1 MTAPTLSKP
10 PASTTAPPAAA
21 AKRKRPSLLAIA
33 VWVAVGFFLL
43 NLAGIILA
51 VVVNSFGTTWFS
63 GWLPA
68 GWTTQWFIEAWT
80 DFGLSEVLLTTLQ
93 VTLTVL
99 VLSLILGV
107 PAAYVLA
114 RRDFPGKKIIMLV
127 MLLPVM
133 LPPITYGIPLATLLY
148 QLQLAGSLTG
158 VIMANLV
165 PALPFVVL
173 VMTPFIGQLDKNL
186 ESAARMCGANTWK
199 MFRMVLVPLLMPGI
213 LAAAVLILVRTIAMF
228 ELTFLVA
235 GPKSET
241 LIVALY
247 SAAFST
253 GIRSA
258 QTIDAMAVIYTILTS
273 ALLMIALR
281 FVNPTQIVGQVK
293 GAADDD

>member
-1 MTAPTLSKP
+1 MTTTTTPPSTSRRANESPSAPTGK
-10 PASTTAPPAAA
+10 
-21 AKRKRPSLLAIA
+21 KRSLLQIA

-43 NLAGIILA
+43 NLAGIILS
-51 VVVNSFGTTWFS
+51 VIVNAFGTTWFK
-63 GWLPA
+63 GPLPA
-68 GWTTQWFIEAWT
+68 GFTVEWFGQAWQ
-80 DFGLSEVLLTTLQ
+80 DFNLGDVLITTLQ
-93 VTLTVL
+93 VTFSVL
-99 VLSLILGV
+99 ALSLAFGV
-107 PAAYVLA
+107 PAAYALA
-114 RRDFPGKKIIMLV
+114 RRDFPGKKLVMLL

-133 LPPITYGIPLATLLY
+133 LPPITYGVPLATLMY

-158 VIMANLV
+158 VILVNLV
-165 PALPFVVL
+165 PALPFVIL
-173 VMTPFIGQLDKNL
+173 VMTPFIGQLDRNL

-199 MFRMVLVPLLMPGI
+199 MFRMVLVPLLTPGI
-213 LAAAVLILVRTIAMF
+213 LAAGVLILVRTVAMF

-258 QTIDAMAVIYTILTS
+258 QTIDAMAVIYTVMTS
-273 ALLMIALR
+273 VLLMIALR

>member
-1 MTAPTLSKP
+1 MLQV
-10 PASTTAPPAAA
+10 
-21 AKRKRPSLLAIA
+21 A

-43 NLAGIILA
+43 NLAGIILS
-51 VVVNSFGTTWFS
+51 VVVNAFGTTWFK
-63 GWLPA
+63 GPLPE
-68 GWTTQWFIEAWT
+68 GFTLQWFGQAWQ
-80 DFGLSEVLLTTLQ
+80 DFNLGDVLVTTLQ
-93 VTLTVL
+93 VTFSVL
-99 VLSLILGV
+99 ALSLAFGV
-107 PAAYVLA
+107 PAAYALA
-114 RRDFPGKKIIMLV
+114 RRDFPGKKLVMLL

-133 LPPITYGIPLATLLY
+133 LPPITYGVPLATLMY

-158 VIMANLV
+158 VILVNLV
-165 PALPFVVL
+165 PALPFVIL
-173 VMTPFIGQLDKNL
+173 VMTPFIGQLDRNL

-199 MFRMVLVPLLMPGI
+199 MFRMVLVPLLTPGI
-213 LAAAVLILVRTIAMF
+213 LAAGVLILVRTVAMF

-258 QTIDAMAVIYTILTS
+258 QSIDAMAVIYTVMTS
-273 ALLMIALR
+273 LLLMIALR

>member
-1 MTAPTLSKP
+1 MTTTTTPPTTSRRSSE
-10 PASTTAPPAAA
+10 AQAAPPRN
-21 AKRKRPSLLAIA
+21 KRSLLQIA

-43 NLAGIILA
+43 NLAGIILS
-51 VVVNSFGTTWFS
+51 VIVNAFGTTWFK
-63 GWLPA
+63 GPLPA
-68 GWTTQWFIEAWT
+68 GFTLEWFGQAWT
-80 DFGLSEVLLTTLQ
+80 DFNLGDVLITTLQ
-93 VTLTVL
+93 VTFSVL
-99 VLSLILGV
+99 ALSLAFGV
-107 PAAYVLA
+107 PAAYALA
-114 RRDFPGKKIIMLV
+114 RRDFPGKKIVMLL

-133 LPPITYGIPLATLLY
+133 LPPITYGVPLATLMY

-158 VIMANLV
+158 VILVNLV
-165 PALPFVVL
+165 PALPFVIL
-173 VMTPFIGQLDKNL
+173 VMTPFIGQLDRNL

-199 MFRMVLVPLLMPGI
+199 MFRMVLVPLLTPGI
-213 LAAAVLILVRTIAMF
+213 LAAGVLILVRTVAMF

-258 QTIDAMAVIYTILTS
+258 QTIDAMAVIYTVMTS
-273 ALLMIALR
+273 VLLMIALR

>member
-1 MTAPTLSKP
+1 MTTTTTPSSTSRRAVESPAAPTGN
-10 PASTTAPPAAA
+10 
-21 AKRKRPSLLAIA
+21 KRSALRIV

-43 NLAGIILA
+43 NLAGIILS
-51 VVVNSFGTTWFS
+51 VIVNAFGTTWFK
-63 GWLPA
+63 GPLPA
-68 GWTTQWFIEAWT
+68 GFTVQWFGQAWKE
-80 DFGLSEVLLTTLQ
+80 FNLGEVLITTLQ
-93 VTLTVL
+93 VTFSVL
-99 VLSLILGV
+99 ALSLAFGV
-107 PAAYVLA
+107 PAAYALA
-114 RRDFPGKKIIMLV
+114 RRDFPGKKLVMLL

-133 LPPITYGIPLATLLY
+133 LPPITYGIPLATLMY

-158 VIMANLV
+158 VILVNLV
-165 PALPFVVL
+165 PALPFVIL
-173 VMTPFIGQLDKNL
+173 VMTPFIGQLDRNL

-199 MFRMVLVPLLMPGI
+199 MFRMVLVPLLTPGI
-213 LAAAVLILVRTIAMF
+213 LAAGVLILVRTVAMF

-258 QTIDAMAVIYTILTS
+258 QSIDAMAVIYTVMTS
-273 ALLMIALR
+273 VLLMIALR

>member
-1 MTAPTLSKP
+1 MTTTTTPPSTTRRTNESPSAPTGK
-10 PASTTAPPAAA
+10 
-21 AKRKRPSLLAIA
+21 KRSLLQIA

-43 NLAGIILA
+43 NLAGIILS
-51 VVVNSFGTTWFS
+51 VIVNAFGTTWFK
-63 GWLPA
+63 GPLPA
-68 GWTTQWFIEAWT
+68 GFTVEWFGQAWQ
-80 DFGLSEVLLTTLQ
+80 DFNLADVLIPPLQ
-93 VTLTVL
+93 VTFSVL
-99 VLSLILGV
+99 ALSLAFGV
-107 PAAYVLA
+107 PAAYALA
-114 RRDFPGKKIIMLV
+114 RRDFPGKKLVMLL

-133 LPPITYGIPLATLLY
+133 LPPITYGVPLATLMY

-158 VIMANLV
+158 VILVNLV
-165 PALPFVVL
+165 PALPFVIL
-173 VMTPFIGQLDKNL
+173 VMTPFIGQLDRNL

-199 MFRMVLVPLLMPGI
+199 MFRMVLVPLLTPGI
-213 LAAAVLILVRTIAMF
+213 LAAGVLILVRTVAMF

-258 QTIDAMAVIYTILTS
+258 QTIDAMAVIYTVMTS
-273 ALLMIALR
+273 VLLMIALR

>member
-1 MTAPTLSKP
+1 MTT
-10 PASTTAPPAAA
+10 TTAPPSTSRRSTETPGVPTKN
-21 AKRKRPSLLAIA
+21 KRSLLQIA

-43 NLAGIILA
+43 NLAGIILS
-51 VVVNSFGTTWFS
+51 VIVNAFGTTWFR
-63 GWLPA
+63 GPLPE
-68 GWTTQWFIEAWT
+68 GFTVEWFGQAWQEFNLA
-80 DFGLSEVLLTTLQ
+80 DVLITTLQ
-93 VTLTVL
+93 VTFSVL
-99 VLSLILGV
+99 ALSLALGV
-107 PAAYVLA
+107 PAAYALA
-114 RRDFPGKKIIMLV
+114 RRDFPGKKLVMLL

-133 LPPITYGIPLATLLY
+133 LPPITYGVPLATLMY

-158 VIMANLV
+158 VILVNLV
-165 PALPFVVL
+165 PALPFVIL
-173 VMTPFIGQLDKNL
+173 VMTPFIGQLDRNL

-199 MFRMVLVPLLMPGI
+199 MFRMVLVPLLTPGI
-213 LAAAVLILVRTIAMF
+213 LAAGVLILVRTVAMF

-258 QTIDAMAVIYTILTS
+258 QTIDAMAVIYTVMTS
-273 ALLMIALR
+273 VLLMIALR

>member
-1 MTAPTLSKP
+1 MTTTTTPPSTSRRATEPSAAPTGN
-10 PASTTAPPAAA
+10 
-21 AKRKRPSLLAIA
+21 KRSLLRIA
-33 VWVAVGFFLL
+33 VWVAVGFFLV
-43 NLAGIILA
+43 NLAGIILS
-51 VVVNSFGTTWFS
+51 VIVNAFGTTWFK
-63 GWLPA
+63 GPLPA
-68 GWTTQWFIEAWT
+68 GFTVEWFGQAWQ
-80 DFGLSEVLLTTLQ
+80 DFNLGNVLITTLQ
-93 VTLTVL
+93 VTFSVL
-99 VLSLILGV
+99 ALSLAFGV
-107 PAAYVLA
+107 PAAYALA
-114 RRDFPGKKIIMLV
+114 RRDFPGKKLVMLL

-133 LPPITYGIPLATLLY
+133 LPPITYGVPLATLMY

-158 VIMANLV
+158 VILVNLV
-165 PALPFVVL
+165 PALPFVIL
-173 VMTPFIGQLDKNL
+173 VMTPFIGQLDRNL

-199 MFRMVLVPLLMPGI
+199 MFRMVLVPLLTPGI
-213 LAAAVLILVRTIAMF
+213 LAAGVLILVRTVAMF

-258 QTIDAMAVIYTILTS
+258 QTIDAMAVIYTVMTS
-273 ALLMIALR
+273 VLLMIALR

>member
-1 MTAPTLSKP
+1 MTTTTTPPSTSRRATESSAAPTGN
-10 PASTTAPPAAA
+10 
-21 AKRKRPSLLAIA
+21 KRSVLRIA

-43 NLAGIILA
+43 NLAGIILS
-51 VVVNSFGTTWFS
+51 VIVNAFGTTWFK
-63 GWLPA
+63 GPLPA
-68 GWTTQWFIEAWT
+68 GFTVQWFGQAWK
-80 DFGLSEVLLTTLQ
+80 DFNLGDVLITTLQ
-93 VTLTVL
+93 VTFSVL
-99 VLSLILGV
+99 ALSLAFGV
-107 PAAYVLA
+107 PAAYALA
-114 RRDFPGKKIIMLV
+114 RRDFPGKKLVMLL

-133 LPPITYGIPLATLLY
+133 LPPITYGVPLATLMY

-158 VIMANLV
+158 VILVNLV
-165 PALPFVVL
+165 PALPFVIL
-173 VMTPFIGQLDKNL
+173 VMTPFIGQLDRNL

-199 MFRMVLVPLLMPGI
+199 MFRMVLVPLLTPGI
-213 LAAAVLILVRTIAMF
+213 LAAGVLILVRTVAMF

-258 QTIDAMAVIYTILTS
+258 QTIDAMAVIYTVMTS
-273 ALLMIALR
+273 VLLMIALR

>member
-1 MTAPTLSKP
+1 MTTTTTPPSTSLRANESPSAPTGK
-10 PASTTAPPAAA
+10 
-21 AKRKRPSLLAIA
+21 KRSLLQIV

-43 NLAGIILA
+43 NLAGIILS
-51 VVVNSFGTTWFS
+51 VIVNAFGTTWFK
-63 GWLPA
+63 GPLPE
-68 GWTTQWFIEAWT
+68 GFTVEWFGQAWQ
-80 DFGLSEVLLTTLQ
+80 DFNLGDVLITTLQ
-93 VTLTVL
+93 VTFSVL
-99 VLSLILGV
+99 ALSLAFGV
-107 PAAYVLA
+107 PAAYALA
-114 RRDFPGKKIIMLV
+114 RRDFPGKKLVMLL

-133 LPPITYGIPLATLLY
+133 LPPITYGVPLATLMY

-158 VIMANLV
+158 VILVNLV
-165 PALPFVVL
+165 PALPFVIL
-173 VMTPFIGQLDKNL
+173 VMTPFIGQLDRNL

-199 MFRMVLVPLLMPGI
+199 MFRMVLVPLLTPGI
-213 LAAAVLILVRTIAMF
+213 LAAGVLILVRTVAMF

-258 QTIDAMAVIYTILTS
+258 QTIDAMAVIYTVMTS
-273 ALLMIALR
+273 VLLMIALR

>member
-1 MTAPTLSKP
+1 MTITTTPPSTSRRAHESPTPFKGN
-10 PASTTAPPAAA
+10 
-21 AKRKRPSLLAIA
+21 KRSILQVA
-33 VWVAVGFFLL
+33 VWVAVGFFLV
-43 NLAGIILA
+43 NLAGIILS
-51 VVVNSFGTTWFS
+51 VIVNAFGTTWFKGPLPS
-63 GWLPA
+63 GF
-68 GWTTQWFIEAWT
+68 TVEWFGQAWQ
-80 DFGLSEVLLTTLQ
+80 DFNLGNVLITTLQ
-93 VTLTVL
+93 VTFSVL
-99 VLSLILGV
+99 ALSLAFGV
-107 PAAYVLA
+107 PAAYALA
-114 RRDFPGKKIIMLV
+114 RRDFPGKKLVMLL

-133 LPPITYGIPLATLLY
+133 LPPITYGVPLATLMY

-158 VIMANLV
+158 VILVNLV
-165 PALPFVVL
+165 PALPFVIL
-173 VMTPFIGQLDKNL
+173 VMTPFIGQLDRNL

-199 MFRMVLVPLLMPGI
+199 MFRMVLVPLLTPGI
-213 LAAAVLILVRTIAMF
+213 LAAGVLILVRTVAMF

-258 QTIDAMAVIYTILTS
+258 QTIDAMAVIYTVMTS
-273 ALLMIALR
+273 LLLMIALR

>member
-1 MTAPTLSKP
+1 MTTTTTP
-10 PASTTAPPAAA
+10 PSTSRRANESPSALTGK
-21 AKRKRPSLLAIA
+21 KRSLLQIA

-43 NLAGIILA
+43 NLAGIILS
-51 VVVNSFGTTWFS
+51 VIVNAFGTTWFK
-63 GWLPA
+63 GPLPE
-68 GWTTQWFIEAWT
+68 GFTVQWFGQAWQ
-80 DFGLSEVLLTTLQ
+80 DFNLGDVLITTLQ
-93 VTLTVL
+93 VTFSVL
-99 VLSLILGV
+99 ALSLAFGV
-107 PAAYVLA
+107 PAAYALA
-114 RRDFPGKKIIMLV
+114 RRDFPGKKLVMLL

-133 LPPITYGIPLATLLY
+133 LPPITYGVPLATLMY

-158 VIMANLV
+158 VILVNLV
-165 PALPFVVL
+165 PALPFVIL
-173 VMTPFIGQLDKNL
+173 VMTPFIGQLDRNL

-199 MFRMVLVPLLMPGI
+199 MFRMVLVPLLTPGI
-213 LAAAVLILVRTIAMF
+213 LAAGVLILVRTVAMF

-258 QTIDAMAVIYTILTS
+258 QTIDAMAVIYTVMTS
-273 ALLMIALR
+273 LLLMIALR

>member
-1 MTAPTLSKP
+1 MTT
-10 PASTTAPPAAA
+10 TTAPPSTSRRSTDNPAAPTKN
-21 AKRKRPSLLAIA
+21 KRSLLQIA

-43 NLAGIILA
+43 NLAGIILS
-51 VVVNSFGTTWFS
+51 VIVNAFGTTWFK
-63 GWLPA
+63 GPLPE
-68 GWTTQWFIEAWT
+68 GFTVEWFGQAWQEFNLA
-80 DFGLSEVLLTTLQ
+80 DVLLTTLQ
-93 VTLTVL
+93 VTFSVL
-99 VLSLILGV
+99 ALSLALGV
-107 PAAYVLA
+107 PAAYALA
-114 RRDFPGKKIIMLV
+114 RRDFPGKKLVMLL

-133 LPPITYGIPLATLLY
+133 LPPITYGVPLATLMY

-158 VIMANLV
+158 VILVNLV
-165 PALPFVVL
+165 PALPFVIL
-173 VMTPFIGQLDKNL
+173 VMTPFIGQLDRNL

-199 MFRMVLVPLLMPGI
+199 MFRMVLVPLLTPGI
-213 LAAAVLILVRTIAMF
+213 LAAGVLILVRTVAMF

-258 QTIDAMAVIYTILTS
+258 QTIDAMAVIYTVMTS
-273 ALLMIALR
+273 VLLMIALR

>member
-1 MTAPTLSKP
+1 MTTTTTPSSTSHRVSESPSAPTRN
-10 PASTTAPPAAA
+10 
-21 AKRKRPSLLAIA
+21 KRSLLQIA

-43 NLAGIILA
+43 NLAGIILS
-51 VVVNSFGTTWFS
+51 VIVNAFGTTWFK
-63 GWLPA
+63 GPLPA
-68 GWTTQWFIEAWT
+68 GFTVEWFGQAWQ
-80 DFGLSEVLLTTLQ
+80 DFNLGDVLITTLQ
-93 VTLTVL
+93 VTFSVL
-99 VLSLILGV
+99 ALSLAFGV
-107 PAAYVLA
+107 PAAYALA
-114 RRDFPGKKIIMLV
+114 RRDFPGKKLVMLL

-133 LPPITYGIPLATLLY
+133 LPPITYGVPLATLMY

-158 VIMANLV
+158 VILVNLV
-165 PALPFVVL
+165 PALPFVIL
-173 VMTPFIGQLDKNL
+173 VMTPFIGQLDRNL

-199 MFRMVLVPLLMPGI
+199 MFRMVLVPLLTPGI
-213 LAAAVLILVRTIAMF
+213 LAAGVLILVRTVAMF

-258 QTIDAMAVIYTILTS
+258 QTIDAMAVIYTVMTS
-273 ALLMIALR
+273 VLLMIALR